1 MERRTGVSNNCQDC
15 PILKL
20 REALPANCR
29 RACDKWMKADSPT
42 DDEIEA
48 LIESVGEIIS
58 LANIAGDK
66 PFDEEWTLST
76 LILVNI
82 WRDEEQIAE
91 RIKRWNER
99 EK

>member
-1 MERRTGVSNNCQDC
+1 MN
-15 PILKL
+15 
-20 REALPANCR
+20 
-29 RACDKWMKADSPT
+29 ADSPR

-48 LIESVGEIIS
+48 LIESVNEVIS
-58 LANIAGDK
+58 LTHIAGDK
-66 PFDEEWTLST
+66 PFDDDWTLST

-99 EK
+99 DKN